1 MFKHL
6 ISALLLGL
14 ALAGHTR
21 AGGMNDLA
29 QLDVLDGGLTKRG
42 TYIAALRLTLPE
54 GWKTYWRAPG
64 DAGIPPRFD
73 WRGSR
78 NISSVSITWPSPD
91 VFDQNG
97 FQTIG
102 YETQMVLPIEI
113 TPVRADLP
121 IRLKGEMEFGMCK
134 EVCIPGTLKFDHKI
148 DANAPRNPVIVAAMA
163 QRPYSASEAGVR
175 AATCRLSPTRDGLQ
189 ITARITMP
197 SAGGREVAVIEP
209 GNPALWSSGTSTK
222 RSGDTLI
229 ATTELVNTASGA
241 FALDRSDI
249 RITVL
254 GKRHSVDIRGC
265 DAE

>member
-6 ISALLLGL
+6 ITAFLLILPISGP
-14 ALAGHTR
+14 AN
-21 AGGMNDLA
+21 AGGMGDLA

-78 NISSVSITWPSPD
+78 NVGSVAFTWPSPD

-102 YETQMVLPIEI
+102 YVTQMVLPIEI
-113 TPVRADLP
+113 TPSRNGKA

-134 EVCIPGTLKFDHKI
+134 EVCIPGSLKFDHVVDV
-148 DANAPRNPVIVAAMA
+148 DASRNPVIVAALA
-163 QRPYSASEAGVR
+163 ERPYSASEAGVS
-175 AATCRLSPTRDGLQ
+175 AATCRLSPTKDGMQ
-189 ITARITMP
+189 ITTHIVMP
-197 SAGGREVAVIEP
+197 SAGGSEVAIIET
-209 GNPALWSSGTSTK
+209 GNPELWSAGTSTN
-222 RSGDTLI
+222 RSGGTLI

-241 FALDRSDI
+241 FALDRSNI

-254 GKRHSVDIRGC
+254 GKHHSVDIQGC
-265 DAE
+265 SAG

>member
-1 MFKHL
+1 MFKYL
-6 ISALLLGL
+6 IPTLLLGL
-14 ALAGHTR
+14 MLSGPTR
-21 AGGMNDLA
+21 ADGVNDMA

-42 TYIAALRLTLPE
+42 IYIAALRLTLPD

-78 NISSVSITWPSPD
+78 NVGSVSITWPSPD

-102 YETQMVLPIEI
+102 YKTQMVLPIEI
-113 TPVRADLP
+113 TPARAGHP
-121 IRLKGEMEFGMCK
+121 IRLGGEMEFGMCK
-134 EVCIPGTLKFDHKI
+134 EVCIPSTLSFDHTV
-148 DANAPRNPVIVAAMA
+148 DADAPRNPVIVAALA
-163 QRPYSASEAGVR
+163 QRPYSASEAGVSTT
-175 AATCRLSPTRDGLQ
+175 TCRLSPTKDGMQ
-189 ITARITMP
+189 ITANITMP
-197 SAGGREVAVIEP
+197 PAGGREVAVIEP
-209 GNPALWSSGTSTK
+209 GNPALWSAGTSTK
-222 RSGDTLI
+222 RSGNTLI
-229 ATTELVNTASGA
+229 ATTELVNTTSGA
-241 FALDRSDI
+241 FALDRSNI

>member
-6 ISALLLGL
+6 ISALLLAF
-14 ALAGHTR
+14 ALSGPSH
-21 AGGMNDLA
+21 AGGVNDLA
-29 QLDVLDGGLTKRG
+29 QLDVLDGGQTKRG
-42 TYIAALRLTLPE
+42 TYIAALRLTLPD

-78 NISSVSITWPSPD
+78 NVGSVKITWPSPE

-102 YETQMVLPIEI
+102 YKTQMVLPIEI
-113 TPVRADLP
+113 TPARAGRP

-134 EVCIPGTLKFDHKI
+134 EVCIPGALKFDHTVNA
-148 DANAPRNPVIVAAMA
+148 DAPRNPVIAAALA

-175 AATCRLSPTRDGLQ
+175 TTTCRLSPTRDGMQ
-189 ITARITMP
+189 ITAHITMP
-197 SAGGREVAVIEP
+197 PAGGREVVVIEP
-209 GNPALWSSGTSTK
+209 GNPALWSAGTQTK
-222 RSGDTLI
+222 RSGNTLI

-241 FALDRSDI
+241 FALDRSNI

-254 GKRHSVDIRGC
+254 GKRLSVDIQGC
-265 DAE
+265 DAG